1 MKMMI
6 VSLMKASIPS
16 LFVGGLCLL
25 VAGCGQQEEKTSG
38 SSPDKHEAAAPHTHD
53 DHHEGE
59 EHSHGHSH
67 AHTAPHDGTL
77 VLMGDHFAFIEL
89 VLDSA
94 AGKMTAYVLDGEAE
108 KPVRI
113 SQTAIE
119 ILILKP
125 DTPEMRPPVGDLI
138 KLNAAANTLTGET
151 VGDTS
156 EFVVT
161 SDLLKGKDHFDG
173 LVQSVTIKGEEIKG
187 VSFNFP
193 EGNE

>member
-1 MKMMI
+1 MKM
-6 VSLMKASIPS
+6 VACLMKSSIPY

-25 VAGCGQQEEKTSG
+25 VAGCGQQDEKTSG
-38 SSPDKHEAAAPHTHD
+38 SSPDKHEAAASHTHE

-67 AHTAPHDGTL
+67 AHTAPHGGTL
-77 VLMGDHFAFIEL
+77 VLMGDHFAFVEL

-94 AGKMTAYVLDGEAE
+94 TGKMTGYILDGEAE

-113 SQTAIE
+113 SQPAIE
-119 ILILKP
+119 MLILKP
-125 DTPEMRPPVGDLI
+125 ESPETGPPIGDLI
-138 KLNAAANTLTGET
+138 KLNAAANTLTGES

-161 SDLLKGKDHFDG
+161 SDLLKGKDHFEG
-173 LVQSVTIKGEEIKG
+173 IVQSVTIKGEEIKG
-187 VSFNFP
+187 VSFHFP